1 MKLAAAIKKC
11 SDANTEMK
19 VTIRRITPEFAAVI
33 LEHFNGSNRPHSKA
47 VSKLYANEMLRGQW
61 KPNGEPIIFGVDEE
75 GNEHLISGQHRLHA
89 LLLVKKAI
97 ESGEQWGA
105 AQTEFDGVIVGNVPM
120 DAADSVD
127 KGKARNHT
135 DVLFRHQW
143 LDEVIPEEWNSSVK
157 NRKLFAKTLAGAAR
171 QLWLMQG
178 GATISSAPKFL
189 LSEMIEFLQTLHPQ
203 LPLAVASVLNAN
215 EGDGG
220 NQGLK
225 MSLPHIA
232 AVSYAAACVET
243 EEGHCTLDTALFSE
257 IEVLIDTVAV
267 GTGFDKG
274 SAAHALTG
282 LWNSLKSSPGT
293 KDRDREWIAPFIRA
307 IKAHLA
313 GETELKASNLKLSK
327 KEFENYTSFPDLLDG
342 WHAACYERAAEAKAA
357 AKAAAK
363 DSKPES
369 PVAVS
374 DVAGEDLDGFEDL
387 DDNGV
392 LAVPSPRAP
401 NENGVLEFED
411 VTDKVETPRSRPQR
425 KATAKRPAPKRKA
438 KSAKA

>member
-1 MKLAAAIKKC
+1 MKLATAMKKC
-11 SDANTEMK
+11 SDTSTAIK
-19 VTIRRITPEFAAVI
+19 VTTRRITAEFAAVV

-61 KPNGEPIIFGVDEE
+61 KPNGEPIIFGIDED

-89 LLLVKKAI
+89 LLLVQKAL
-97 ESGEQWGA
+97 EAGEQWGA
-105 AQTEFDGVIVGNVPM
+105 AQTELDCVIVGNVPM
-120 DAADSVD
+120 EAADSVD
-127 KGKARNHT
+127 KGKTRNHT
-135 DVLFRHQW
+135 DVLFRDPW
-143 LDEVIPEEWNSSVK
+143 MDEVISEEWNVNASR
-157 NRKLFAKTLAGAAR
+157 RKTFAKTLAGAAR

-189 LSEMIEFLQTLHPQ
+189 HSEMLEFLQTQHPQ
-203 LPLAVASVLNAN
+203 LPVAVASVLNAN
-215 EGDGG
+215 DGDGG
-220 NQGLK
+220 NKGLK

-243 EEGHCTLDTALFSE
+243 EEGYCTLDTDMFSE

-274 SAAHALTG
+274 SAAHSLTG
-282 LWNSLKSSPGT
+282 LWNSLTSSPGT
-293 KDRDREWIAPFIRA
+293 KDRDREWIAPFIKA

-313 GETELKASNLKLSK
+313 GKTGLRATSLKLSK
-327 KEFENYTSFPDLLDG
+327 KEFENYTSFPELLDG
-342 WHAACYERAAEAKAA
+342 WHAACFERAAE

-369 PVAVS
+369 PEAVS
-374 DVAGEDLDGFEDL
+374 DVADRDLEGFEDL
-387 DDNGV
+387 EHNGV

-401 NENGVLEFED
+401 NENGVLEFEE
-411 VTDKVETPRSRPQR
+411 VTGKV
-425 KATAKRPAPKRKA
+425 ATGKRPAPKRKA
-438 KSAKA
+438 TAKRSASKRKAKSAKV